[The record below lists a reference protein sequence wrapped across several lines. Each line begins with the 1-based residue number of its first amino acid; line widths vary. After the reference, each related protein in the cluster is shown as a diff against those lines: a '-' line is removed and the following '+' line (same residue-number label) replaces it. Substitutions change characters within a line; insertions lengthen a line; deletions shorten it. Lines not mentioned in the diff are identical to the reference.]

1 MSVHVTANPSA
12 ELPGSVIG
20 KPMRLPAF
28 LACTQGQRFCGKRW
42 TANTEPEL
50 LLMLAER
57 RDHETACKGGLLT
70 GGDLA

>member
-1 MSVHVTANPSA
+1 MSVHVTSNPSA

-20 KPMRLPAF
+20 KPIRLPHF
-28 LACTQGQRFCGKRW
+28 MLCTQGQRPCGKAW
-42 TANTEPEL
+42 TAHTEHEL
-50 LLMLAER
+50 VLKLAER